1 MNTTLYSYN
10 ILLEGEEK
18 VFKIVPKRMTINSDL
33 GSVRGIETEKVKQK
47 NERSKNVIEK
57 KPGLKFN
64 ACINKNPTVKKW
76 IFLIY
81 GDMSTVFTKKC
92 PPGTG
97 ITDLCIIPE
106 AGPIQPNPDA
116 IVLISTCLKQQ

>member
-1 MNTTLYSYN
+1 MNTTLYNYN

-47 NERSKNVIEK
+47 NERPKNVIGK
-57 KPGLKFN
+57 KSGLKFN

-92 PPGTG
+92 PPR
-97 ITDLCIIPE
+97 
-106 AGPIQPNPDA
+106 NRNH
-116 IVLISTCLKQQ
+116 